1 MIIDVL
7 QVIVVL
13 LATFTGWLLINFW
26 FWLRQ
31 MQQEQERSEI
41 ECYRC
46 AMRHVDAIIAAG
58 KGRGKGDE

>member
-1 MIIDVL
+1 MIIDAL

-13 LATFTGWLLINFW
+13 LAAFTGWLLIDFW

-31 MQQEQERSEI
+31 MQQEQQEI

-46 AMRHVDAIIAAG
+46 AMRHADAIMEAG
-58 KGRGKGDE
+58 RKRGKSDE